1 MHAFSIHKEN
11 PTETDFTKRGWTQTM
26 EKKHLGQILMER
38 GVITGE
44 QLETALASQKKN
56 RKYLGQILIE
66 MGISSHE
73 INDVLDLYNKRRP
86 IGQILIDSRTITAR
100 QLEDALALQRKTHAP
115 LAKTLLDMGY
125 ITKQCYLETLS
136 KHFNMPIISL
146 KGHTLSLSLQSVL
159 GQKFTLKNKIIV
171 LENSSEKIKIA
182 LSEPSRLFLD
192 ELQSYKPVSKRMEFY
207 LVVPSEFEDALKKIY
222 VQDDY
227 ADNGKKLVISQS
239 SLNKTRPRSVYTEDI
254 QTKRASQLLD
264 SIIESAI
271 NNHASDIH
279 IEAREF
285 GGMVKLRIDGEL
297 HLLKMPEDFD
307 KEYKSIVSRIKV
319 LTESMKID
327 EKVVPQDGS
336 FRVHYGATD
345 HKKTVDFRVSSINS
359 HYGESITLRLLDQ
372 DNAKV
377 TLPELGFS
385 EAIYEKFSSLIRRT
399 EGMILVTG
407 PTGSGKTTTLY
418 ASLNA
423 VLDPRKKILSIED
436 PIEYVYDDIVIQTE
450 VNRARRVDYAT
461 LLKAFLRQDPDIIMV
476 GEIRDSETANTSIKA
491 VQTGHLLL
499 STLHTID
506 TTQSIGRIRELEVDP
521 VTFLS
526 YTTGILGQRLVRKL
540 CPHCTEEYDPD
551 PGMISH
557 YFGTM
562 PDDVPFL
569 RGRGCSMCNYEGYKG
584 RTVLAELWTI
594 TEEELSKVNNIGNAY
609 EVRTNAIAGGL
620 YSFYL
625 DGIKKLQNRETTL
638 EQLLKTVPNIEKE
651 RDMHKSRMYR
661 KTASAIQRLERYRV
675 GR

>member
-1 MHAFSIHKEN
+1 MAV
-11 PTETDFTKRGWTQTM
+11 
-26 EKKHLGQILMER
+26 KHLGQILMER

-44 QLETALASQKKN
+44 QLKMALEVQKKSK
-56 RKYLGQILIE
+56 KYLGQILIE

-86 IGQILIDSRTITAR
+86 IGQILIDSGTITTH
-100 QLEDALALQRKTHAP
+100 QLEEALIWQRTTHAP

-125 ITKQCYLETLS
+125 ISKQCYLETLS

-146 KGHTLSLSLQSVL
+146 KEHSLSLSLQKVL

-171 LENSSEKIKIA
+171 LEDTPEKMKIV

-192 ELQSYKPVSKRMEFY
+192 ELQSYKPSRKLMEFY
-207 LVVPSEFEDALKKIY
+207 LAVPSDFEDALKRIY
-222 VQDDY
+222 AEDDY
-227 ADNGKKLVISQS
+227 AENGRKLVISQS

-264 SIIESAI
+264 IILEGAI
-271 NNHASDIH
+271 DKRASDIH

-285 GGMVKLRIDGEL
+285 GGIVKLRVDGEL
-297 HLLKMPEDFD
+297 KPLKMPADFN
-307 KEYKSIVSRIKV
+307 KEYKSIISRIKV

-336 FRVHYGATD
+336 FRAHYGMTE
-345 HKKTVDFRVSSINS
+345 HRKTVDFRVSSINTN
-359 HYGESITLRLLDQ
+359 YGESITLRLLDQ

-377 TLPELGFS
+377 TLHELGFS
-385 EAIYEKFSSLIRRT
+385 KAIYEKFSSLIRRS
-399 EGMILVTG
+399 EGMILVAG

-450 VNRARRVDYAT
+450 VNRARRVDYAS

-521 VTFLS
+521 VTFLT

-540 CPHCTEEYDPD
+540 CPHCIEEYDPD
-551 PGMISH
+551 PGMINY

-562 PDDVPFL
+562 PTNVPFV
-569 RGRGCSMCNYEGYKG
+569 RGRGCRMCNYEGYKG

-594 TEEELSKVNNIGNAY
+594 TDEELSKINNIGNAF
-609 EVRTNAIAGGL
+609 EVRMNAFANGL
-620 YSFYL
+620 STFYM
-625 DGIKKLQNRETTL
+625 DGIRKLQARETTL
-638 EQLLKTVPNIEKE
+638 DQLLKTVPNIEKE
-651 RDMHKSRMYR
+651 RDMHKVRIHR
-661 KTASAIQRLERYRV
+661 KKLNTVESLDSYRV
-675 GR
+675 SH